1 MGKFHLLLIVY
12 CLCLFDLKAQKI
24 SYTVDLR
31 EPHKNTYR
39 VSLEL
44 NYKNAPDTVV
54 LKMAT
59 WTPGSYLIREFAKH
73 VNVYSAS
80 NKKGEKLNSFK
91 KDKNTW
97 VVHNDGQKNIVF
109 NYSVYAHELSVRTT
123 FLNADF
129 GLINGTALY
138 IYPNNAL
145 DKNANVQF
153 ILPKS
158 WNISTTL
165 PLIDEKENKY
175 NSNNYDQ
182 LFDCPVLLGK
192 HKEFA
197 FEAKG
202 VKHRVAINSTTFYD
216 PEMLKE
222 DISKIVEAQTEIFND
237 NPNEEY
243 LFIVIARKH
252 DGGGLEHK
260 NSTTLIVDRFD
271 LAKESG
277 YRQFLSL
284 VAHEYF
290 HLWNVKR
297 LRPLELG
304 PFDFEHENY
313 TDLLWVMEGFTS
325 YYGAKTLVRIGE
337 SEENSFFR
345 RIANSWEREYERPGA
360 KIQSIAESSLDAW
373 IKLYRDDENDYNAT
387 VSYYSRGFL
396 MAAMLEM
403 LIIQDSNAEYS
414 LDELMKRLYEKYHK
428 SNSRGFTMEEFIK
441 EINDLC
447 GKDYSEFFKKYI
459 YDTQMPPLD
468 SIMRPFGYEVKFE
481 TSSNSEW
488 GFRVKNEDKHY
499 IINRIISGTP
509 AHEAGL
515 NVDDEIIAIDSFAF
529 DMRKLAFFAEYY
541 PDNYSLEFVVIRDD
555 ILKKISLMT
564 PEATKN
570 TLEISQIPELN
581 EDEVRFRKKML
592 FNN

>member
-1 MGKFHLLLIVY
+1 MGKFHLLLLFY
-12 CLCLFDLKAQKI
+12 CLFFIEIKAQKI

-39 VSLEL
+39 ISLEL
-44 NYKNAPDTVV
+44 NYKMAPDSLV

-59 WTPGSYLIREFAKH
+59 WTPGSYLIREFSKH
-73 VNVYSAS
+73 VNRYSAETG
-80 NKKGEKLNSFK
+80 KGEKLLAYK

-97 VVHNDGQKNIVF
+97 IIHNKGHKNIVF
-109 NYSVYAHELSVRTT
+109 DYSVYAHELSVRTT

-138 IYPNNAL
+138 IYPDKAL
-145 DKNANVQF
+145 DNNVEIRF
-153 ILPKS
+153 IKPES

-165 PLIDEKENKY
+165 NSIDNKLNKY
-175 NSNNYDQ
+175 EAINYDQ

-192 HKEFA
+192 HEEIT

-202 VKHRVAINSTTFYD
+202 VKHRLAISSTSFYD
-216 PEMLKE
+216 EEMLKE
-222 DISKIVEAQTEIFND
+222 DIGKIVEAQTEIFND

-243 LFIVIARKH
+243 LFIVIARKY

-271 LAKESG
+271 LAKENG

-304 PFDFEHENY
+304 PFDYENENY

-325 YYGAKTLVRIGE
+325 YYGAKTLLRIGE
-337 SEENSFFR
+337 SEKNAFFR
-345 RIANSWEREYERPGA
+345 RIANSWEREYLRPGA
-360 KIQSIAESSLDAW
+360 KIQSIAESSMDAW

-387 VSYYSRGFL
+387 VSYYGRGFL

-403 LIIQDSNAEYS
+403 SIIRDTNAEKS
-414 LDELMKRLYEKYHK
+414 LDDLMKKLYEKYHK
-428 SNSRGFTMEEFIK
+428 SKSRGFSMEEFIL
-441 EINDLC
+441 ELNDIS
-447 GKDYSEFFKKYI
+447 GRDYSDFFKNYI
-459 YDTQMPPLD
+459 YDTQIPPLD
-468 SIMRPFGYEVKFE
+468 SIMRPFGFEVKYDN
-481 TSSNSEW
+481 SSNSEW
-488 GFRVKNEDKHY
+488 GFRVKNKDEHY

-541 PDNYSLEFVVIRDD
+541 PDNYRLDFVIIRDD
-555 ILKKISLMT
+555 ILKKIPLMA
-564 PEATKN
+564 PKATKT
-570 TLEISQIPELN
+570 TLQIEQSAELN
-581 EDEVRFRKKML
+581 NDEVRFRKKLL